1 MGILGLTPFLQKAFP
16 EVVKQFPDRLRGFAG
31 KKVVIDGTLITQRLH
46 FAQVPH
52 HYRHVLGWY
61 NVVKELQDAGVSAI
75 CVFDG
80 KERSAAKAR
89 EAERRR
95 EAKEL
100 ALARGAIELDR
111 VKRLQR
117 LMDVVG
123 CFRELDTS
131 QKERVSELL
140 WQISSETRLPPSLMK
155 LAPGGEAANASKVL
169 DTEELPLSGD
179 TADAL
184 KGLDVEEISIPD
196 SIQPQEVSV
205 EPDSVHVFPLSAIP
219 SSTQEELP
227 SASIES
233 LEHDTQVSIDA
244 PSQRKKSSR
253 KVKPVQGASKIPVA
267 PSSND
272 LPVQPT
278 SSPSPLRTAPPPAS
292 QSSELPA
299 EIVEERETPV
309 PQPSSPLPVSA
320 PESTH
325 TPAPSSTPAPT
336 PPRRLS
342 VASAPAPTPAPAS
355 PLLPSSLPALSMPS
369 ADENSELVAPIP
381 PRAPSPSSRAADD
394 EPIPP
399 TPSVSTTLSPLE
411 KPFPVLPEPS
421 AAEVSV
427 ASKVDVSAALTTL
440 YLNFRESVHKL
451 ASLAPIIAN
460 TPQNTEADQREA
472 RVEYS
477 MTKGQVQLTADEAQL
492 WQDLAVFSS
501 DEPPEVDKKL
511 AELSLRAN
519 VMSQSYERRNNPP
532 TNQTYDESKELL
544 RSMGVPCID
553 TTGTYEAEALASS
566 IVIQGFAD
574 YVVSEDTDVVAYD
587 APLLRNISN
596 RSSPIMML
604 SGLEIRTALELDRS
618 SFIDFA
624 LLLGTDF
631 SQRIKNVGPVRA
643 LKFIRQHGSIERVIE
658 SETKYPPRV
667 APPAYLAEVEL
678 ARLVFRT
685 LPPIPDEKQ
694 LEQGKDEQELSVIL
708 QRFGLGRLLMGNE
721 DFGYEDALQG
731 NYFSDD
737 PSAY

>member
-80 KERSAAKAR
+80 KERSSAKAR

-123 CFRELDTS
+123 RFRELDAS
-131 QKERVSELL
+131 QQERVSELL
-140 WQISSETRLPPSLMK
+140 RQISSETRLPPSLMK
-155 LAPGGEAANASKVL
+155 LAPKGEAVNASTVL
-169 DTEELPLSGD
+169 DVEELSLPED

-184 KGLDVEEISIPD
+184 KVLDVEEISISEP
-196 SIQPQEVSV
+196 IQPQEVPV
-205 EPDSVHVFPLSAIP
+205 EPDPDSVPPPPAI
-219 SSTQEELP
+219 SSPTQEELV
-227 SASIES
+227 SALIETV
-233 LEHDTQVSIDA
+233 EHDTEVSIDA
-244 PSQRKKSSR
+244 PSRRKKI
-253 KVKPVQGASKIPVA
+253 VEESKISPSF
-267 PSSND
+267 PSS
-272 LPVQPT
+272 
-278 SSPSPLRTAPPPAS
+278 PLTGPPPAS
-292 QSSELPA
+292 QSSEMPT
-299 EIVEERETPV
+299 VNVVERETLV
-309 PQPSSPLPVSA
+309 PQPSLPSLA
-320 PESTH
+320 RQPAAKPASTPESTR
-325 TPAPSSTPAPT
+325 P
-336 PPRRLS
+336 
-342 VASAPAPTPAPAS
+342 SAPAPAPAAVS
-355 PLLPSSLPALSMPS
+355 PLPPSSPPSPSIPS
-369 ADENSELVAPIP
+369 AGETLEPISP
-381 PRAPSPSSRAADD
+381 TPQAPSPSPPAADI
-394 EPIPP
+394 EPISPNP
-399 TPSVSTTLSPLE
+399 LVPTTLSPLDR
-411 KPFPVLPEPS
+411 PFPTLSETP
-421 AAEVSV
+421 AAQVSV
-427 ASKVDVSAALTTL
+427 APKLDVSTALTTL

-492 WQDLAVFSS
+492 WQDLAVFST

-596 RSSPIMML
+596 RNSPIMML

-658 SETKYPPRV
+658 VETKYTPRV
-667 APPAYLAEVEL
+667 PPPAYLAEVEL